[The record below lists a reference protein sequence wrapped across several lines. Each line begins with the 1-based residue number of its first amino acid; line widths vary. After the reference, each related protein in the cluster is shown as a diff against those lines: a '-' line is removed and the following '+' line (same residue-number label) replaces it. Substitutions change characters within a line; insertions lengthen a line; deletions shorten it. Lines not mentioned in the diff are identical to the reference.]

1 MTPFSEGVSISVILK
16 INWGMRGENTSKL
29 GFLLK
34 TLAFWGGG
42 GDPKYDIYTNLLSST
57 TASSHVQGSV
67 AFKHNN
73 LMAEGL

>member
-1 MTPFSEGVSISVILK
+1 
-16 INWGMRGENTSKL
+16 MRGENTSKL
-29 GFLLK
+29 GFIIK
-34 TLAFWGGG
+34 ALAFGGGG
-42 GDPKYDIYTNLLSST
+42 GDPKYDKYTNLLSSA

>member
-1 MTPFSEGVSISVILK
+1 MTPFSEGVSISVIK
-16 INWGMRGENTSKL
+16 STEECGANIQVNFG
-29 GFLLK
+29 
-34 TLAFWGGG
+34 AFWGGG
-42 GDPKYDIYTNLLSST
+42 GDLKYDTYTNLLSST

>member
-1 MTPFSEGVSISVILK
+1 
-16 INWGMRGENTSKL
+16 MRGEHTSKL

-34 TLAFWGGG
+34 ALAFWGGG
-42 GDPKYDIYTNLLSST
+42 GDTKYDTYTNLLSST